1 MYASIRA
8 PKLSARL
15 EGASRIL
22 FRITDVLGEFGYLE
36 FVFRLLRGLPL
47 MPNQVSSFAPFTHPK
62 IGLYSHKVDNGLHC
76 PLVHG
81 LVDKQS
87 PLEVHRTGGNL

>member
-22 FRITDVLGEFGYLE
+22 FRTTDVLGEFGYLE
-36 FVFRLLRGLPL
+36 SAFRLLKTLPL
-47 MPNQVSSFAPFTHPK
+47 MPNQVSSFAPFTHPRK
-62 IGLYSHKVDNGLHC
+62 GVYSHKVDTGLHC
-76 PLVHG
+76 PLLHG

-87 PLEVHRTGGNL
+87 PLEVHGTGGNL